1 MGDQKVFRAVIRF
14 ICAVSICFAGGV
26 SADPSSKFSLGAAY
40 INGNS
45 IYTGVGSTSRFM
57 PSIAYENDKV
67 KIDFREGVSY
77 KFIDTQTFGMRAAIA
92 PNFRPYK
99 SADSTSLSGMDRKM
113 TFDGVI
119 MGSFDI
125 VRGSTLKL
133 KMAREVTNEFN
144 GTLVD
149 LAFSQFIPIG
159 GQPVIVSLGSKN
171 YDRKRAEYFFG
182 VKPSE
187 ATGSRAAYAPGAAA
201 ITYLS
206 VNTFFNI
213 TSNIGAFAN
222 ITTNLLP
229 SKIKDSPIV
238 SKSSN
243 TAAILGVAYNF

>member
-99 SADSTSLSGMDRKM
+99 SAVSNF
-113 TFDGVI
+113 TFGN
-119 MGSFDI
+119 GSQNDI
-125 VRGSTLKL
+125 
-133 KMAREVTNEFN
+133 
-144 GTLVD
+144 
-149 LAFSQFIPIG
+149 
-159 GQPVIVSLGSKN
+159 
-171 YDRKRAEYFFG
+171 
-182 VKPSE
+182 
-187 ATGSRAAYAPGAAA
+187 
-201 ITYLS
+201 
-206 VNTFFNI
+206 
-213 TSNIGAFAN
+213 
-222 ITTNLLP
+222 
-229 SKIKDSPIV
+229 
-238 SKSSN
+238 
-243 TAAILGVAYNF
+243 

>member
-1 MGDQKVFRAVIRF
+1 
-14 ICAVSICFAGGV
+14 
-26 SADPSSKFSLGAAY
+26 
-40 INGNS
+40 
-45 IYTGVGSTSRFM
+45 
-57 PSIAYENDKV
+57 
-67 KIDFREGVSY
+67 
-77 KFIDTQTFGMRAAIA
+77 MRAAIA

-99 SADSTSLSGMDRKM
+99 SEDSTSLSGMDRKM

-171 YDRKRAEYFFG
+171 YDSKRAEYFFG

-187 ATGSRAAYAPGAAA
+187 ATGSRAAYAPGAE
-201 ITYLS
+201 LHPRGRRMRP
-206 VNTFFNI
+206 V
-213 TSNIGAFAN
+213 
-222 ITTNLLP
+222 LR
-229 SKIKDSPIV
+229 DQ
-238 SKSSN
+238 
-243 TAAILGVAYNF
+243 